1 MISIRFLS
9 IIYYNAYLFSVEIFL
24 GEDDIISK
32 RNEITYTPW
41 QFKDSTLNS
50 KKTTKSNKEKQ

>member
-32 RNEITYTPW
+32 RNEITYTP
-41 QFKDSTLNS
+41 
-50 KKTTKSNKEKQ
+50 